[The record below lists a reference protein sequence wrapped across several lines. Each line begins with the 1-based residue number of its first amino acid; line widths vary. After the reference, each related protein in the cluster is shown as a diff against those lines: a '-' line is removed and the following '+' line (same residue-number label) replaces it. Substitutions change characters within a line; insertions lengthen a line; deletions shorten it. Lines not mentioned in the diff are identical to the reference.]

1 MRRLLPS
8 VAAACLLLSAC
19 GSAAAPPAAAPPAD
33 DARAYAPNAEHKDP
47 TERIEGVFKKNYAPG
62 EHITADQR
70 VAYQYAPPLGGAHDE
85 VWAACDGVVY
95 PRPVRTEN
103 MVHSMEHGAVWIAY
117 NPDQVTGDQLG
128 ALAAK
133 VDGQPFT
140 LMSPWPGLDS
150 PVSVQSWGR
159 QLKVGSVDDPRIDRF
174 IVATRVNEY
183 LNPEP
188 GAPCAAVAP
197 ELFDVDNP
205 PPFVADPGPAA
216 LPDSGA

>member
-1 MRRLLPS
+1 MKRLLPS
-8 VAAACLLLSAC
+8 VAAVCLLLSAC
-19 GSAAAPPAAAPPAD
+19 GSAAPPAD
-33 DARAYAPNAEHKDP
+33 DVRAYAPTAEDKDP

-62 EHITADQR
+62 GHITADQR
-70 VAYQYAPPLGGAHDE
+70 VAYRYAPPLGGPHDE

-117 NPDQVTGDQLG
+117 NPDQVSGDQLG

-159 QLKVGSVDDPRIDRF
+159 QLKVDSADDPRIDRF
-174 IVATRVNEY
+174 IVATRANEY

-188 GAPCAAVAP
+188 GAPCAPVAQ

-216 LPDSGA
+216 VPDAGA